1 MTSIDWMCY
10 QFYTF
15 FRILWIILVIGMMV
29 LSVFIIIPVYEKY
42 ENTPTVTT
50 VSDTYHP
57 VWNLNFPA
65 ITICSNNRI
74 IESQL
79 DKLLLSPTGP

>member
-1 MTSIDWMCY
+1 M
-10 QFYTF
+10 
-15 FRILWIILVIGMMV
+15 VIGMMV
-29 LSVFIIIPVYEKY
+29 LCVYIILPVYDKY

-50 VSDTYHP
+50 VSDTHDP

-74 IESQL
+74 VESL
-79 DKLLLSPTGP
+79 VDKLLLSPTGP